1 MTDDEEDWGT
11 EAPADFP
18 IETGLHSEHEA
29 EVGGELAHSVEPH
42 DAHHF
47 ENGHQEDAGSSS
59 EHIHDFDDVRAG
71 LKQNIGEFL
80 LLFVLT
86 RGEGGSIYRNKMYLS
101 DAGNAQKEEAEDED
115 GRRHDFLLAQWRVF
129 VVDAGQAKLHQGKLF
144 EWELLLIPDCF
155 RIDWDWDWIGRYL
168 GIEA

>member
-1 MTDDEEDWGT
+1 
-11 EAPADFP
+11 
-18 IETGLHSEHEA
+18 
-29 EVGGELAHSVEPH
+29 
-42 DAHHF
+42 
-47 ENGHQEDAGSSS
+47 
-59 EHIHDFDDVRAG
+59 
-71 LKQNIGEFL
+71 
-80 LLFVLT
+80 
-86 RGEGGSIYRNKMYLS
+86 MYLS